1 MFREK
6 FILIL
11 VLTFLAETA
20 ALAGVLLLSNEGF
33 GLWFWHIWLRSLI
46 VAAGL
51 DFSLVIYLGWD
62 YLNPTETRLPVYLGL
77 GASLLAG
84 LLYKGIAMLINMI

>member
-11 VLTFLAETA
+11 VLTFVLETA
-20 ALAGVLLLSNEGF
+20 ALVAVLLLSQEGF
-33 GLWFWHIWLRSLI
+33 RLWFWIIWLRSLI

-51 DFSLVIYLGWD
+51 DFSLVIYYGWD

-77 GASLLAG
+77 AASLLVG
-84 LLYKGIAMLINMI
+84 LIYKGISLLL

>member
-6 FILIL
+6 FILIF
-11 VLTFLAETA
+11 VLTFILETA
-20 ALAGVLLLSNEGF
+20 ALVAVLLLSQEGF
-33 GLWFWHIWLRSLI
+33 SLWFWFIWLRSLI

-77 GASLLAG
+77 GASLLVG
-84 LLYKGIAMLINMI
+84 LIYKGISLLL

>member
-11 VLTFLAETA
+11 ILTFILETA
-20 ALAGVLLLSNEGF
+20 ALVAVLLFSQEGF
-33 GLWFWHIWLRSLI
+33 RLWFWFIWLRSLI

-51 DFSLVIYLGWD
+51 DFSLVLYLGWD

-77 GASLLAG
+77 AASLFIALV
-84 LLYKGIAMLINMI
+84 YKGISLLVKIL